1 MHDRCVYDNMRT
13 WTAGLSVEESIRM
26 TEDRD
31 EWRKY
36 VHGVANT
43 RIEDGYRTERT
54 EQVCVCGSLARADA
68 ATSRLAGFFSRESAP
83 PFVSPPPPPRYPCII
98 ETDAGA
104 GARDARVP
112 VSGREPRG
120 ASARRARA
128 RMERTRRARAGAL
141 PATRPAVCRMNPT
154 SSRGGGFQR
163 AWAR

>member
-1 MHDRCVYDNMRT
+1 MNRESTSMVWPTLRSMTAKEQKELNRCVYAARSHGQT
-13 WTAGLSVEESIRM
+13 RRRLG
-26 TEDRD
+26 
-31 EWRKY
+31 WR
-36 VHGVANT
+36 V
-43 RIEDGYRTERT
+43 
-54 EQVCVCGSLARADA
+54 
-68 ATSRLAGFFSRESAP
+68 FSRESAP
-83 PFVSPPPPPRYPCII
+83 PFVSPPPPRYPCII

>member
-1 MHDRCVYDNMRT
+1 MEKVRPWCGQPSDRGRLKNRKNRTGVCMR
-13 WTAGLSVEESIRM
+13 
-26 TEDRD
+26 
-31 EWRKY
+31 
-36 VHGVANT
+36 
-43 RIEDGYRTERT
+43 
-54 EQVCVCGSLARADA
+54 LARTGRRGDVSAG
-68 ATSRLAGFFSRESAP
+68 GFFSRESAP
-83 PFVSPPPPPRYPCII
+83 PFVSPPPPPPRYPCII